1 MLHPCCG
8 RDLQKSAK
16 TVAVFDIGLSVIE
29 LIAAMIFES
38 KEVTIMTPEDEDQTV
53 EDLNYIVTITLL
65 FSILL
70 VILKITQ
77 LCVSILLL
85 YGAVEKDYRKCQVWF
100 IFGCVLIGIAI
111 LLIIFET
118 TVRDTLVTDDTE
130 MWMRV
135 IIPISEILV
144 NWYLMWVIFAFMR
157 ELKREGATASATVFL
172 KEKEEKA

>member
-8 RDLQKSAK
+8 TDLQKSAK
-16 TVAVFDIGLSVIE
+16 IVAVFDIVLSVIE
-29 LIAAMIFES
+29 LIAAMVFES
-38 KEVTIMTPEDEDQTV
+38 EEVTIVTTEV
-53 EDLNYIVTITLL
+53 ENPKQRDINYILTITLL

-70 VILKITQ
+70 VILKIIQ

-85 YGAVEKDYRKCQVWF
+85 YGSVERDYRKCQVWF
-100 IFGCVLIGIAI
+100 LFGCVLIMIAV

-118 TVRDTLVTDDTE
+118 TIRDSLVTDDTP

-144 NWYLMWVIFAFMR
+144 NWYLMWVIYAFMR
-157 ELKREGATASATVFL
+157 ELKRDGTTASATVFL
-172 KEKEEKA
+172 KEKA